1 MHRRARRNVRTNEN
15 AVRNHLECDNE
26 QMRYFCGTIII
37 TAEENSRCNAPE
49 RWCTVAFSACEA
61 ASNTHITDYRRHLV

>member
-15 AVRNHLECDNE
+15 AVRSHLECDNE

-37 TAEENSRCNAPE
+37 TVEENSRCNALE
-49 RWCTVAFSACEA
+49 RWWCTVAFSVCEA
-61 ASNTHITDYRRHLV
+61 ASTHITDRRHLV